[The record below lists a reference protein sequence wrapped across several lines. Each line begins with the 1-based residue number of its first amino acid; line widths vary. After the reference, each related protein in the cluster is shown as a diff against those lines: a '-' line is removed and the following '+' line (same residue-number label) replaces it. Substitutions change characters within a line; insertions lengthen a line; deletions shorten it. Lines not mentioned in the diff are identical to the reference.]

1 MKKNLLK
8 ILSLL
13 LAICTMV
20 FCFSGCGFDYSA
32 DNAQTPPP
40 HVCVYNKKISSEKYK
55 SSDATCLKQAEY
67 FYTCECGA
75 KGSTKFVYGEKAE
88 HSYKNDKCIWCGKEK
103 VVSSTPTK
111 PEEELSTIVYITPTG
126 KRYHYS
132 KSCAGK
138 NASETTKTKAEK
150 LGLTGCKKCT

>member
-1 MKKNLLK
+1 MKKSLLK

-13 LAICTMV
+13 LVICTIGV
-20 FCFSGCGFDYSA
+20 CFSGCGFDYSA

-40 HVCVYNKKISSEKYK
+40 HVCAYNKKISSEKYK
-55 SSDATCLKQAEY
+55 LSDATCLKQAEY

-103 VVSSTPTK
+103 
-111 PEEELSTIVYITPTG
+111 EDLSTKVYITPTG
-126 KRYHYS
+126 KKYHYS

-150 LGLTGCKKCT
+150 TGLTGCKKCT